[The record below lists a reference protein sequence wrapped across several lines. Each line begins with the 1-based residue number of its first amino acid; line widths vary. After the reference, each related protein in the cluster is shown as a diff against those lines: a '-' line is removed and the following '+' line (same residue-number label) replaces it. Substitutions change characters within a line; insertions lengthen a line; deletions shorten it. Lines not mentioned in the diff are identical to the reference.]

1 MESIEDIKNYRSLSE
16 SQLKAELKN
25 LEARILEIT
34 HDPVDYKH
42 YPPFLDW
49 CGDEK
54 SVEAVQEMMS
64 GRSSILNLLF
74 DVKNGVYLNR

>member
-1 MESIEDIKNYRSLSE
+1 METIEDIKDYRSLSE

-34 HDPVDYKH
+34 HEHEDFKH
-42 YPPFLDW
+42 LKPFLDW
-49 CGDEK
+49 CGDDTGI
-54 SVEAVQEMMS
+54 EAVQEMMS

-74 DVKNGVYLNR
+74 DVKKGVYLNR